1 MTKTQVEV
9 ITSVERRRR
18 WSRAEKERIV
28 AAAMEPGAVASSV
41 AQEAGIH
48 ASQLYRWR
56 QELCGSAGAAP
67 GFAAV
72 TIAAEPCVYRKLDSA
87 ISVVEPIENRSRD
100 DGTKAL
106 DRSMNGSVLVQGAM
120 RPRSIIIVRVGLKD
134 PAQVPLAKATT

>member
-28 AAAMEPGAVASSV
+28 AAALEPGAIASAVAR
-41 AQEAGIH
+41 EAGIH

-56 QELCGSAGAAP
+56 QELCGPARATP

-72 TIAAEPCVYRKLDSA
+72 TIAPEPSVAASAAIAPHGLIEIELATGARIRISGAVDAATVSAA
-87 ISVVEPIENRSRD
+87 IS
-100 DGTKAL
+100 AL
-106 DRSMNGSVLVQGAM
+106 TGKR
-120 RPRSIIIVRVGLKD
+120 R
-134 PAQVPLAKATT
+134 

>member
-28 AAAMEPGAVASSV
+28 AAAMEPGAVASAV
-41 AQEAGIH
+41 AREAGIH

-56 QELCGSAGAAP
+56 QELCGSARAAP

-72 TIAAEPCVYRKLDSA
+72 TIAPGPGAAASPLIATPCGVIEIELATGVRLRISGAADVATVSA
-87 ISVVEPIENRSRD
+87 VIA
-100 DGTKAL
+100 AL
-106 DRSMNGSVLVQGAM
+106 TGR
-120 RPRSIIIVRVGLKD
+120 RR
-134 PAQVPLAKATT
+134 

>member
-28 AAAMEPGAVASSV
+28 AAAMEPGAIALAVAR
-41 AQEAGIH
+41 EAGIH

-56 QELCGSAGAAP
+56 QELCGPARVAP

-72 TIAAEPCVYRKLDSA
+72 TVAPEPGAAASLGNAAHHGLIEVELATGARVRISGAVDAVTVSA
-87 ISVVEPIENRSRD
+87 VM
-100 DGTKAL
+100 TAL
-106 DRSMNGSVLVQGAM
+106 TGKR
-120 RPRSIIIVRVGLKD
+120 R
-134 PAQVPLAKATT
+134 

>member
-28 AAAMEPGAVASSV
+28 AAALEPGAVASAV
-41 AQEAGIH
+41 AREAGIH

-56 QELCGSAGAAP
+56 QELCGPARAAP

-72 TIAAEPCVYRKLDSA
+72 TIAPEPAANPAMVSHGLIEIELASGARLRISGAVDAGIVSA
-87 ISVVEPIENRSRD
+87 
-100 DGTKAL
+100 AL
-106 DRSMNGSVLVQGAM
+106 TALTGKR
-120 RPRSIIIVRVGLKD
+120 R
-134 PAQVPLAKATT
+134 

>member
-28 AAAMEPGAVASSV
+28 AAAMEPGAIAFAVAR
-41 AQEAGIH
+41 EAGIH

-56 QELCGSAGAAP
+56 QELCGPARVAP

-72 TIAAEPCVYRKLDSA
+72 AVVPEPGAAASLGNA
-87 ISVVEPIENRSRD
+87 AHHGLIEIELAT
-100 DGTKAL
+100 G
-106 DRSMNGSVLVQGAM
+106 
-120 RPRSIIIVRVGLKD
+120 VRVRISGAVDAVTVSAVMTALTGKRR
-134 PAQVPLAKATT
+134 